1 MGADY
6 TFHVKSIAT
15 YAPAFLTH
23 NNSVLARVVGLC
35 HAQPI
40 NSLSHVDLLCFHCN
54 VTPMLSLV
62 INHQW
67 LPILTIVYFG
77 QHNIKPETI

>member
-23 NNSVLARVVGLC
+23 NNSVLAGVS
-35 HAQPI
+35 HD
-40 NSLSHVDLLCFHCN
+40 LS
-54 VTPMLSLV
+54 
-62 INHQW
+62 
-67 LPILTIVYFG
+67 IVKDIPSRG
-77 QHNIKPETI
+77 NKQQS